1 MFRPLNA
8 LMLGDNYQIRNT
20 HAKNSLHVLFHFS
33 TVESMS
39 NPHQLGYQAR
49 TVSDTRPPLTP
60 DDENLEAKDAT
71 LNSEEKI
78 MGSTQIPE
86 ENGNE
91 VSWVS
96 YPKINIADQT
106 GG

>member
-60 DDENLEAKDAT
+60 DDAKDAT

-78 MGSTQIPE
+78 MGSTQIPG
-86 ENGNE
+86 ENSNE
-91 VSWVS
+91 VCWVS
-96 YPKINIADQT
+96 YPT
-106 GG
+106 R